1 MQTEYK
7 MTLFQSI
14 SCDESYRSTM
24 ASFEHLLKLKYA
36 HTAVLDITLQN
47 EGNDPVPAS
56 HVLDVNNLPR
66 ILVAFNTP

>member
-1 MQTEYK
+1 

-14 SCDESYRSTM
+14 SCDGSYRSTM

-56 HVLDVNNLPR
+56 HVLDVK
-66 ILVAFNTP
+66 